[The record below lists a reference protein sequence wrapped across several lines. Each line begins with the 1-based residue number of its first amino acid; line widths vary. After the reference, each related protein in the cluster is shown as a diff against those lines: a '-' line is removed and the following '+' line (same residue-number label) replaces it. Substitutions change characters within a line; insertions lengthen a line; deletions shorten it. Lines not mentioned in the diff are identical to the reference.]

1 MLFRS
6 VAFAEGGNKGE
17 IITDPMGNVIS
28 SDSTASPD
36 TTFREALGLG
46 NRENRLALEKTER
59 DLALAKQIDAKK
71 NTYTYGDTPEKRA
84 EIERKIR
91 ATMGEN
97 AIPPSKPIEK
107 KEEVAKP
114 VIKSKKGLAE
124 ALAVTQ
130 AAQSAPTANPEQ
142 DLEERTM
149 SIYRKFKDM
158 NKDELKSL
166 TEAIEAQ
173 KGEAD
178 KIKSR
183 GLAEALMH
191 FGFNMAANASKPGAR
206 FIGSAASASPA
217 VAQIATENEK
227 LQTAARDNYN
237 KLRMDQTRY
246 QIALDKNDLNAATAL
261 ASQIRQGQMQQKQL
275 DALIDYH
282 NKQLAMEGRK
292 LGIMGAAYA
301 PQSIRETEWLIE
313 HANDPKA
320 LEAFKQ
326 ATRGRDASQI
336 GASSRGQIAL
346 EKNLLELR
354 KRFPMLQLPSDTAEY
369 KKANREYENE
379 ARKMIES
386 HRKYYNEPTLGS
398 PEIGGGGSYNPD
410 LFKVTPVKKGG

>member
-6 VAFAEGGNKGE
+6 
-17 IITDPMGNVIS
+17 
-28 SDSTASPD
+28 
-36 TTFREALGLG
+36 
-46 NRENRLALEKTER
+46 ENWGKT
-59 DLALAKQIDAKK
+59 Q
-71 NTYTYGDTPEKRA
+71 P
-84 EIERKIR
+84 
-91 ATMGEN
+91 
-97 AIPPSKPIEK
+97 KPTG
-107 KEEVAKP
+107 
-114 VIKSKKGLAE
+114 KKGLAE
-124 ALAVTQ
+124 ALAMTQ
-130 AAQSAPTANPEQ
+130 PAQSTPTTTPEQ

-237 KLRMDQTRY
+237 KLRIDQTRY
-246 QIALDKNDLNAATAL
+246 QVALDKNDMTAATSL
-261 ASQIRQGQMQQKQL
+261 AAQIRQGEMQQKQL